1 MWLIATF
8 PSKKY
13 NIDDYPA
20 VKQHLLRF
28 GYERLKQTGESGAR
42 KKTSN
47 QWFETQDSISYWE
60 DFFRPKIVWKRIG
73 SILRF
78 SYDEKGF
85 MSLDSTC
92 FATGEHIK
100 FLVALLNS
108 TMGHYLLNDAPKTG
122 TGDLLVSVQ
131 AVEPILV
138 PSLDAKIENELEK
151 LITQVFEFQNFN
163 RSTADIEAKID
174 DIIFNLYG
182 LENDEIN
189 FLKSAFIHSKLFQ

>member
-1 MWLIATF
+1 M
-8 PSKKY
+8 
-13 NIDDYPA
+13 
-20 VKQHLLRF
+20 
-28 GYERLKQTGESGAR
+28 
-42 KKTSN
+42 
-47 QWFETQDSISYWE
+47 E

-78 SYDEKGF
+78 SYDDKGF
-85 MSLDSTC
+85 LSLDSTC

-138 PSLDAKIENELEK
+138 PPINVKREKELEK
-151 LITQVFEFQNFN
+151 LIAQFIEFQNCN
-163 RSTADIEAKID
+163 RSTVDIESKID
-174 DIIFNLYG
+174 DIIFDLYS
-182 LENDEIN
+182 LEIDEIN
-189 FLKSAFIHSKLFQ
+189 FLKSVFHCSKLFQ